1 MEKKRKLGGK
11 MEDKHIMFGGKREHP
26 RRFEKTSNLFDFK
39 LNLSL
44 KVMELSRLQ
53 CLSLLN
59 RHKNELY
66 I

>member
-1 MEKKRKLGGK
+1 

-44 KVMELSRLQ
+44 KSHGIIAFAMFVSV
-53 CLSLLN
+53 
-59 RHKNELY
+59 K
-66 I
+66 